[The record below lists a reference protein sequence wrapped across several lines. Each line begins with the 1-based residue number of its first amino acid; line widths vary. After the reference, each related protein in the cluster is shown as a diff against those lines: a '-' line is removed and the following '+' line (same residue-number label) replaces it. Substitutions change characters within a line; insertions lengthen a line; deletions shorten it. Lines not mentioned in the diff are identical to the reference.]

1 MDREYRYGAEIDFRG
16 VELKSKGVDRLA
28 ELAGSDPFSGGS
40 KGGSAGVQTST
51 KNAGS
56 SNNTNPVT
64 TTTTTATSKTG
75 SSATDSSPQT
85 AANSK
90 STATT
95 TASQQAAPTVQSKSS
110 SSAASQQNTPSQ
122 PKTTPAQSSTP
133 SPPSPPSPPSSPSPS
148 SPPPSSALVLPS
160 SYSIATTPSD
170 LVGIWYPHSTS
181 LPSLSSYPPSAFLPY
196 QIIINPTR
204 IMISGGCNTIFTSYT
219 FNKGTLTNLKPIST
233 KKQCPVDRD
242 SVLTDILL
250 STNVYHIGKSSNAK
264 IIQVKSKQGA
274 VLLQLIDRPP
284 Q

>member
-122 PKTTPAQSSTP
+122 PKTTPVQSQP
-133 SPPSPPSPPSSPSPS
+133 SSPPSPPSSLSPQ
-148 SPPPSSALVLPS
+148 SPASSSALVLPS

-170 LVGIWYPHSTS
+170 FVGIWYPHFTS